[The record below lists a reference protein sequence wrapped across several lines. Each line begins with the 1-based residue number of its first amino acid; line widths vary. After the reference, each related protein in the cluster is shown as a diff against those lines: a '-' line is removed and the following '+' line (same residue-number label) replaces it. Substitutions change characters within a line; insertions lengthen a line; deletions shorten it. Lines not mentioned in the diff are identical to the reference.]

1 MAVLGHPKFK
11 GSSSCSSSNCTGT
24 CTLSSSSSTTYYDIK
39 CNGCSSTCRMAET
52 ASITKCNNCDYS
64 CAFGC
69 GSTSGGGYCAW
80 CSTTCNDGCA
90 ADCNNECTAAQHGI
104 ILAANE
110 VDDGGNVTLH
120 GVKINLGGIW
130 RDVT

>member
-1 MAVLGHPKFK
+1 MEE
-11 GSSSCSSSNCTGT
+11 
-24 CTLSSSSSTTYYDIK
+24 TT
-39 CNGCSSTCRMAET
+39 
-52 ASITKCNNCDYS
+52 SITKCNNCDYG

-69 GSTSGGGYCAW
+69 RSSSGANYCAW

-110 VDDGGNVTLH
+110 VDDGGNVTLR

-130 RDVT
+130 KDVT

>member
-11 GSSSCSSSNCTGT
+11 GSSSCTDSNCTGT
-24 CTLSSSSSTTYYDIK
+24 CTVSSGYSANYNIK
-39 CNGCSSTCRMAET
+39 CNGCSDTCRMEET
-52 ASITKCNNCDYS
+52 ASITKCNNCDYG
-64 CAFGC
+64 CAFSC
-69 GSTSGGGYCAW
+69 CANSSYCYCAW